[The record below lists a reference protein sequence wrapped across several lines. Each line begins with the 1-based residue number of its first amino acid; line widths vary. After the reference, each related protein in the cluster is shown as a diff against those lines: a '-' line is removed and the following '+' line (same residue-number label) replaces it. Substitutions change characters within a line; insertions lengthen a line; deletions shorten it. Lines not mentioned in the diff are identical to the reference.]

1 MNKRVSIY
9 QVDGALL
16 LGVLIVIILYFGRPF
31 LVPLFFAV
39 ILSMLF
45 LPVSYRLERWGV
57 GRLSAT
63 LLSIL
68 LLLVLIA
75 GFCGVIYAQAVTF
88 ANDWPQIKPKL
99 QDFLQQAQEWVHQR
113 FGLTAQEQIS
123 SLKSQVSKLSSSS
136 GQTITAVVGALGGL
150 ITSFVLVVLYMFFLM
165 WKREKFRD
173 FFLKLA
179 APENRSDMR
188 DSLDKITQVSAQ
200 YLIGRLISML
210 FLAVFYAIGLSILG
224 LQNAVLV
231 SIIAV
236 IPTLIPYIGAFVGA
250 TFPLGMAFLNGSPDL
265 LLPTIVILVA
275 AQIIDNNIIEPL
287 VMGNKLDLS
296 PIFTIIAVVAG
307 ELIWGIPGMIL
318 FEPLFAIIRIV
329 CEHIPALHPYSFL
342 LSNELDEP
350 QWMGKMKQM
359 LGRIRS

>member
-9 QVDGALL
+9 QVNGALL
-16 LGVLIVIILYFGRPF
+16 FGVLVIIILYFGRPF
-31 LVPLFFAV
+31 LVPLAFAIV
-39 ILSMLF
+39 LSMLF
-45 LPVSYRLERWGV
+45 MPVSHRLERWGIS
-57 GRLSAT
+57 RISAT
-63 LLSIL
+63 LLCIL

-88 ANDWPQIKPKL
+88 SNDWPQIKPKL
-99 QDFLQQAQEWVHQR
+99 QDVLHRAQEWVHQR

-123 SLKSQVSKLSSSS
+123 SLKAQVSKLSSSS
-136 GQTITAVVGALGGL
+136 GQSITAAVGALGGL
-150 ITSFVLVVLYMFFLM
+150 LTSFVLVVLYMFFLM

-188 DSLDKITQVSAQ
+188 DSLDKITEVSAQ
-200 YLIGRLISML
+200 YLTGRLISML
-210 FLAVFYAIGLSILG
+210 FLAAFYAIGLSIVG
-224 LQNAVLV
+224 LENAIMA

-236 IPTLIPYIGAFVGA
+236 IPTLIPYIGAFIGA
-250 TFPLGMAFLNGSPDL
+250 TFPLGMAFLNGSPDM
-265 LLPTIVILVA
+265 LLPTIAILVG

-287 VMGNKLDLS
+287 VMGNELDLS

-342 LSNELDEP
+342 LSNELEEP
-350 QWMGKMKQM
+350 QWVGKMKQM
-359 LGRIRS
+359 FSKIRS